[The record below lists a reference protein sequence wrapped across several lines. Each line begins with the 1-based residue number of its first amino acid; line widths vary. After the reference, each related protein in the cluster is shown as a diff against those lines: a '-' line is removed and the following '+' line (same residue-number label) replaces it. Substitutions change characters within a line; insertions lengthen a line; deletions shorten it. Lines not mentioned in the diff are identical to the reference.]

1 MWLAWMMI
9 FTVILTVLISTL
21 LTRHT

>member
-9 FTVILTVLISTL
+9 FTVIFTVLISTL
-21 LTRHT
+21 LTKRA